1 MLYFLFLESCT
12 TVEVGKEIIKAG
24 NSVKTTVSEIIT
36 NKEDDSKIIKEK
48 NIEAETESQIEAETE
63 SQIETETESQIETE
77 IEAEKEIIIIE
88 QKEQKNIVE
97 TQQKISQINFLG
109 NSLNEIKKILGET
122 KLAREDGN
130 TYLLRYDSKSCRL
143 FLFFNLQII
152 NKKVEYFELRD
163 TNGTLLKSRQSIEEC
178 YREFKLI

>member
-1 MLYFLFLESCT
+1 MRLFLLMLYFLFLESCT

-36 NKEDDSKIIKEK
+36 NKKDDSKIIEEK
-48 NIEAETESQIEAETE
+48 NIEAETEYQIEA
-63 SQIETETESQIETE
+63 E
-77 IEAEKEIIIIE
+77 IEAEKEIITIE
-88 QKEQKNIVE
+88 QKEQKNIVK

-109 NSLNEIKKILGET
+109 NSLNEIKKILGEA

-163 TNGTLLKSRQSIEEC
+163 TKGILLKSRQSIEEC

>member
-1 MLYFLFLESCT
+1 MRLFLLMLYFLFLESCT

-36 NKEDDSKIIKEK
+36 NKKDDSKIIEEK
-48 NIEAETESQIEAETE
+48 NIEAETEFQIEAE
-63 SQIETETESQIETE
+63 I
-77 IEAEKEIIIIE
+77 EIITIE

-97 TQQKISQINFLG
+97 TQQKTTEINFLG
-109 NSLNEIKKILGET
+109 NSLNEIKKILGES

-130 TYLLRYDSKSCRL
+130 AYMLRYDSKSCRL

-163 TNGTLLKSRQSIEEC
+163 TKGNLLKSRQSIEEC

>member
-1 MLYFLFLESCT
+1 MRLSLLMLYFLFLESCT

-36 NKEDDSKIIKEK
+36 NKKDDSKIIEEK
-48 NIEAETESQIEAETE
+48 NIEAETEFQIEAE
-63 SQIETETESQIETE
+63 I
-77 IEAEKEIIIIE
+77 EIITTE

-97 TQQKISQINFLG
+97 IQRKTTEINFLG
-109 NSLNEIKKILGET
+109 NSLNEIKKILGES

-130 TYLLRYDSKSCRL
+130 AYMLRYDSKSCRL

-163 TNGTLLKSRQSIEEC
+163 TKGNLLKSRQSIEEC

>member
-1 MLYFLFLESCT
+1 MRLFLLMLYFLFLESCT

-36 NKEDDSKIIKEK
+36 NKEDDSKIIEEK
-48 NIEAETESQIEAETE
+48 NIEAETEFQIEAA
-63 SQIETETESQIETE
+63 IEAETE
-77 IEAEKEIIIIE
+77 IEAEKEIIAIE
-88 QKEQKNIVE
+88 QKEQKDIVKI
-97 TQQKISQINFLG
+97 QQKISQINFLG
-109 NSLNEIKKILGET
+109 NSLNEIKKILGEA

-163 TNGTLLKSRQSIEEC
+163 TKGILLKSRQSIEEC

>member
-1 MLYFLFLESCT
+1 MRLFLLMLYFLFLESCT

-36 NKEDDSKIIKEK
+36 NKKDDSKIIEEK

-63 SQIETETESQIETE
+63 SQIE
-77 IEAEKEIIIIE
+77 AEKEIITIE
-88 QKEQKNIVE
+88 QKEQKNIVK

-109 NSLNEIKKILGET
+109 NSLNEIKKILGES

-130 TYLLRYDSKSCRL
+130 AYMLRYDSKSCRL

-163 TNGTLLKSRQSIEEC
+163 TKGNLLKSRQSIEEC

>member
-1 MLYFLFLESCT
+1 MRLFLLILYFLFLESCT
-12 TVEVGKEIIKAG
+12 SVEVGKEIVKAG

-36 NKEDDSKIIKEK
+36 NKEDVSQIIEEK
-48 NIEAETESQIEAETE
+48 NIETEAESQIEV
-63 SQIETETESQIETE
+63 
-77 IEAEKEIIIIE
+77 EKEIITIE
-88 QKEQKNIVE
+88 QKEQKNIVKN
-97 TQQKISQINFLG
+97 QQKISQINFLG
-109 NSLNEIKKILGET
+109 NSLDEIKKILGKT

-163 TNGTLLKSRQSIEEC
+163 TKGILLKSRQSIEEC

>member
-1 MLYFLFLESCT
+1 MRLFLLMLYFLFLESCT

-36 NKEDDSKIIKEK
+36 NKEDDSKIIEEK
-48 NIEAETESQIEAETE
+48 NIEP
-63 SQIETETESQIETE
+63 ETESQIETE
-77 IEAEKEIIIIE
+77 IEAEKEIITIE

-130 TYLLRYDSKSCRL
+130 TYLFRYDSKSCRL

-163 TNGTLLKSRQSIEEC
+163 PKGILLKSRQSIEEC

>member
-1 MLYFLFLESCT
+1 MRLFLLMLYFLFLESCT
-12 TVEVGKEIIKAG
+12 TVEVTKEIIKAG
-24 NSVKTTVSEIIT
+24 NSVKTTVSEIVS
-36 NKEDDSKIIKEK
+36 NKEDDSKINGGK
-48 NIEAETESQIEAETE
+48 NIEAEIEEKIEAE
-63 SQIETETESQIETE
+63 
-77 IEAEKEIIIIE
+77 IEAKKEIIITE

-97 TQQKISQINFLG
+97 IQQKASEINFLG
-109 NSLNEIKKILGET
+109 NSLNEIKKILGES

-130 TYLLRYDSKSCRL
+130 AYMLRYDSKSCRL

-163 TNGTLLKSRQSIEEC
+163 TKGILLKSRQSIEEC

>member
-1 MLYFLFLESCT
+1 MRLFLLMLYFLFLESCT

-36 NKEDDSKIIKEK
+36 NKKDDSKIIEEK
-48 NIEAETESQIEAETE
+48 NIEAETEFQIEAE
-63 SQIETETESQIETE
+63 I
-77 IEAEKEIIIIE
+77 EIITIE
-88 QKEQKNIVE
+88 QKEKKYIVE
-97 TQQKISQINFLG
+97 TQRKTTEINFLG
-109 NSLNEIKKILGET
+109 NSLNEIKKILGES

-130 TYLLRYDSKSCRL
+130 AYMLRYDSKSCRL

-163 TNGTLLKSRQSIEEC
+163 TKGNLLKSRQSIEEC

>member
-1 MLYFLFLESCT
+1 MRLFLLMLYFLFLESCT

-36 NKEDDSKIIKEK
+36 NKEDDSKIIEEK

-63 SQIETETESQIETE
+63 SKIETE
-77 IEAEKEIIIIE
+77 IEAEKEIITIE

-109 NSLNEIKKILGET
+109 NSLNEIKKILGEA

-130 TYLLRYDSKSCRL
+130 TYMLRYDSKSCRL
-143 FLFFNLQII
+143 FLFFNLQVI
-152 NKKVEYFELRD
+152 NKKVKYFEFRN
-163 TNGTLLKSRQSIEEC
+163 TKGILLESRQSIKEC
-178 YREFKLI
+178 YKEFKLI

>member
-1 MLYFLFLESCT
+1 MRLFLLMLYFLFLESCT

-36 NKEDDSKIIKEK
+36 NKKDDSKIIEEK
-48 NIEAETESQIEAETE
+48 NIEAETEFQIEAE
-63 SQIETETESQIETE
+63 I
-77 IEAEKEIIIIE
+77 EIITIE

-97 TQQKISQINFLG
+97 IQRKTTEINFLG
-109 NSLNEIKKILGET
+109 NSLNEIKKILGES

-130 TYLLRYDSKSCRL
+130 AYMLRYDSKSCRL

-163 TNGTLLKSRQSIEEC
+163 TKGILLKSRQSIEEC

>member
-1 MLYFLFLESCT
+1 MRLFLLMLYFLFLESCT

-36 NKEDDSKIIKEK
+36 NKKDDSKIIEEK
-48 NIEAETESQIEAETE
+48 NIEAETEFQIEAE
-63 SQIETETESQIETE
+63 I
-77 IEAEKEIIIIE
+77 EIITIE
-88 QKEQKNIVE
+88 QKEKKYIVE
-97 TQQKISQINFLG
+97 TQWKTTEINFLG
-109 NSLNEIKKILGET
+109 NSLNEIKKILGES

-130 TYLLRYDSKSCRL
+130 AYMLRYDSKSCRL

-163 TNGTLLKSRQSIEEC
+163 TKGSLLKSRQSIEEC

>member
-1 MLYFLFLESCT
+1 MRLFLLMLYFLFLESCT
-12 TVEVGKEIIKAG
+12 TVEVGKEIVKAG

-36 NKEDDSKIIKEK
+36 NKEDVSQIIEEK
-48 NIEAETESQIEAETE
+48 NIETEAESQIEA
-63 SQIETETESQIETE
+63 E
-77 IEAEKEIIIIE
+77 IEAEKEIITIE

-122 KLAREDGN
+122 KLTREDGN
-130 TYLLRYDSKSCRL
+130 AYLLRYDSKSCRL

-163 TNGTLLKSRQSIEEC
+163 TKGILLKSRQSIEEC

>member
-1 MLYFLFLESCT
+1 MRLFLLMLYFLFLESCT

-36 NKEDDSKIIKEK
+36 NKEDDSKIIEEN
-48 NIEAETESQIEAETE
+48 NIEAETESQIEAE
-63 SQIETETESQIETE
+63 
-77 IEAEKEIIIIE
+77 KEIITIE
-88 QKEQKNIVE
+88 QKEQKNIVK

-163 TNGTLLKSRQSIEEC
+163 TKGILLKSRQSIEEC
-178 YREFKLI
+178 YKEFNLI

>member
-1 MLYFLFLESCT
+1 MRLFLLMLYFLFLESCT

-36 NKEDDSKIIKEK
+36 NKKDDSKIIEEK
-48 NIEAETESQIEAETE
+48 NIEAETEFQIEAA
-63 SQIETETESQIETE
+63 IEAETE
-77 IEAEKEIIIIE
+77 IEAEKEIIAIE

-97 TQQKISQINFLG
+97 TQQKTTEINFLG
-109 NSLNEIKKILGET
+109 NSLNEIKKILGES

-130 TYLLRYDSKSCRL
+130 TYMLRYDSKSCRL

-163 TNGTLLKSRQSIEEC
+163 TKGILLKSRQSIEEC

>member
-1 MLYFLFLESCT
+1 MRLFLLMLYFLFLESCT

-36 NKEDDSKIIKEK
+36 NKKDDSKIIEEK
-48 NIEAETESQIEAETE
+48 NIEAETESQIEAEV
-63 SQIETETESQIETE
+63 
-77 IEAEKEIIIIE
+77 EAEKEIITIE
-88 QKEQKNIVE
+88 QKEQKNIVK
-97 TQQKISQINFLG
+97 TQQKISKINFLG
-109 NSLNEIKKILGET
+109 NSLNEIKKILGEA

-163 TNGTLLKSRQSIEEC
+163 TKGNLLKSRQSIEEC

>member
-1 MLYFLFLESCT
+1 MRLFLLMLYFLFLESCT

-24 NSVKTTVSEIIT
+24 NSAKTTVSEIISD
-36 NKEDDSKIIKEK
+36 KEDDLKIIEEI
-48 NIEAETESQIEAETE
+48 NIEPETEY
-63 SQIETETESQIETE
+63 QIETE
-77 IEAEKEIIIIE
+77 IEAEKEIITIE

-97 TQQKISQINFLG
+97 TQQKIFQINFIG
-109 NSLNEIKKILGET
+109 NSLNEIKKILGEA

-163 TNGTLLKSRQSIEEC
+163 TKGVLLKSHQSIEEC

>member
-1 MLYFLFLESCT
+1 MRLFLLILYFLFLESCT
-12 TVEVGKEIIKAG
+12 TVEVGKEIIKAS

-36 NKEDDSKIIKEK
+36 NKEDDSKIIEEK
-48 NIEAETESQIEAETE
+48 N
-63 SQIETETESQIETE
+63 IETETEYQIEAE
-77 IEAEKEIIIIE
+77 IEAEKEIVTIE

-109 NSLNEIKKILGET
+109 DSLNDIKKILGET

-130 TYLLRYDSKSCRL
+130 TYLLRYDSKNCRL

-163 TNGTLLKSRQSIEEC
+163 TKGILLKSRQSIEEC

>member
-1 MLYFLFLESCT
+1 MRLFLLMLYFLFLESCT

-36 NKEDDSKIIKEK
+36 NKKDDSKIIEEK
-48 NIEAETESQIEAETE
+48 NIEAETEFQIEAE
-63 SQIETETESQIETE
+63 I
-77 IEAEKEIIIIE
+77 EIITIE

-97 TQQKISQINFLG
+97 TQRKTTEINFLG
-109 NSLNEIKKILGET
+109 NSLNEIKKILGES

-130 TYLLRYDSKSCRL
+130 VYMLRYDSKSCRL

-163 TNGTLLKSRQSIEEC
+163 TKGNLLKSRQSIEEC

>member
-1 MLYFLFLESCT
+1 MRLFLLMLYFLFLESCT

-48 NIEAETESQIEAETE
+48 NIEAEAESQIEAD
-63 SQIETETESQIETE
+63 IEAD
-77 IEAEKEIIIIE
+77 IEAEKEIITIE

-163 TNGTLLKSRQSIEEC
+163 TNGILLKSRQSIEEC

>member
-1 MLYFLFLESCT
+1 MRLFLLMLYFLFLESCT

-36 NKEDDSKIIKEK
+36 NKKDDSKIIEEK
-48 NIEAETESQIEAETE
+48 NIEAETEFQIEAE
-63 SQIETETESQIETE
+63 I
-77 IEAEKEIIIIE
+77 EIITIE

-97 TQQKISQINFLG
+97 TQRKTTEINFLG
-109 NSLNEIKKILGET
+109 NSLNEIKKILGES

-130 TYLLRYDSKSCRL
+130 VYMLRYDSKSCRL

-163 TNGTLLKSRQSIEEC
+163 TKGILLKSRQSIEEC

>member
-1 MLYFLFLESCT
+1 MRLFLLMLYFLFLESCT

-36 NKEDDSKIIKEK
+36 NKKDDSKIIEEK
-48 NIEAETESQIEAETE
+48 NIEAETEFQIEAE
-63 SQIETETESQIETE
+63 I
-77 IEAEKEIIIIE
+77 EIITIE

-97 TQQKISQINFLG
+97 TQRKTTEINFLG
-109 NSLNEIKKILGET
+109 NSLNEIKKILGES

-130 TYLLRYDSKSCRL
+130 AYMLRYDSKSCRL

-152 NKKVEYFELRD
+152 NKKVEYFELRN
-163 TNGTLLKSRQSIEEC
+163 TKGNLLKSRQSIEEC

>member
-1 MLYFLFLESCT
+1 MRLFLLMLYFLFLESCT

-36 NKEDDSKIIKEK
+36 NKKDDSKIIEEK
-48 NIEAETESQIEAETE
+48 NIEAETEFQIEAE
-63 SQIETETESQIETE
+63 I
-77 IEAEKEIIIIE
+77 EIITTE

-97 TQQKISQINFLG
+97 IQQKTSEINFLG
-109 NSLNEIKKILGET
+109 NSLNEIKKILGESR
-122 KLAREDGN
+122 LAREDGN
-130 TYLLRYDSKSCRL
+130 AYMLRYDSKSCRL

-163 TNGTLLKSRQSIEEC
+163 TKGNLLKSRQSIEEC
-178 YREFKLI
+178 YKEFKLI

>member
-1 MLYFLFLESCT
+1 MRLFLLILYFLFLESCAS
-12 TVEVGKEIIKAG
+12 VEVGKEIVKAG

-36 NKEDDSKIIKEK
+36 NKEDDSKIIEEK
-48 NIEAETESQIEAETE
+48 NIEAETEFQIEAA
-63 SQIETETESQIETE
+63 IEAETE
-77 IEAEKEIIIIE
+77 IEAEKEIIAIE
-88 QKEQKNIVE
+88 QKEQKNIVK

-163 TNGTLLKSRQSIEEC
+163 TKGILLKSRQSIEEC
-178 YREFKLI
+178 YSEFKLI

>member
-1 MLYFLFLESCT
+1 MRLFLLMLYFLFLESCT
-12 TVEVGKEIIKAG
+12 TVEVGKEIVKAG

-36 NKEDDSKIIKEK
+36 NKEDVSQIIEEK
-48 NIEAETESQIEAETE
+48 NIETEAESQIEAE
-63 SQIETETESQIETE
+63 IEV
-77 IEAEKEIIIIE
+77 EKEIITIE

-122 KLAREDGN
+122 KLTREDGN
-130 TYLLRYDSKSCRL
+130 AYLLRYDSKSCRL

-163 TNGTLLKSRQSIEEC
+163 TKGVLLKSRQSIEEC

>member
-1 MLYFLFLESCT
+1 MRLFLLMLYFLFLESCT
-12 TVEVGKEIIKAG
+12 TVEVGKEIVKAG

-36 NKEDDSKIIKEK
+36 NKEDVSQIIEEK
-48 NIEAETESQIEAETE
+48 NIETEAESQIEAEAE
-63 SQIETETESQIETE
+63 SQ
-77 IEAEKEIIIIE
+77 IEAEKEIITIE

-97 TQQKISQINFLG
+97 TQQKISQINFIG
-109 NSLNEIKKILGET
+109 NSLNEIKKILGKT

-130 TYLLRYDSKSCRL
+130 TYLLRYDSKNCRL

-163 TNGTLLKSRQSIEEC
+163 TKGILLKSRQSIEEC

>member
-1 MLYFLFLESCT
+1 MRLFLLMLYFLFLESCS
-12 TVEVGKEIIKAG
+12 TVEVGKEIIKAS

-48 NIEAETESQIEAETE
+48 NIEAEAESQIEAD
-63 SQIETETESQIETE
+63 
-77 IEAEKEIIIIE
+77 IEAEKEIITIE

-163 TNGTLLKSRQSIEEC
+163 TRGILLKSRQSIEEC

>member
-1 MLYFLFLESCT
+1 MRLFLLMLYFLFLESCT

-36 NKEDDSKIIKEK
+36 NKKDDSKIIEEK
-48 NIEAETESQIEAETE
+48 NIEAETESQIEAE
-63 SQIETETESQIETE
+63 
-77 IEAEKEIIIIE
+77 IEAKKEIIIIE
-88 QKEQKNIVE
+88 QKEQKNIVK

-163 TNGTLLKSRQSIEEC
+163 TKGILLKSRQSIEEC

>member
-1 MLYFLFLESCT
+1 MRLFLLMLYFLFLESCT
-12 TVEVGKEIIKAG
+12 TVEVGKEIVKAG
-24 NSVKTTVSEIIT
+24 NSVKTTVSKIIT
-36 NKEDDSKIIKEK
+36 NKEDDSKIIEGK
-48 NIEAETESQIEAETE
+48 NIEAEVESQIDA
-63 SQIETETESQIETE
+63 E
-77 IEAEKEIIIIE
+77 IEAEKEIITIE

-130 TYLLRYDSKSCRL
+130 AYLLRYDSKSCRL

-163 TNGTLLKSRQSIEEC
+163 TKGILLKSRQSIEEC

>member
-1 MLYFLFLESCT
+1 MRLFLLMLYFLFLESCT

-36 NKEDDSKIIKEK
+36 NKEDDSKIIEEK
-48 NIEAETESQIEAETE
+48 NIEAETESQIET
-63 SQIETETESQIETE
+63 
-77 IEAEKEIIIIE
+77 EKEIITIE

-109 NSLNEIKKILGET
+109 NSLNEIKKILGEA

-163 TNGTLLKSRQSIEEC
+163 TKGILLKSRQSIEEC

>member
-1 MLYFLFLESCT
+1 MRLFLLMLYFLFLESCT

-36 NKEDDSKIIKEK
+36 NKKDDSKIIEEK
-48 NIEAETESQIEAETE
+48 NIEAETEFQIEAE
-63 SQIETETESQIETE
+63 
-77 IEAEKEIIIIE
+77 IEAENEIIIIE

-163 TNGTLLKSRQSIEEC
+163 TKGILLKSRQSIEEC

>member
-1 MLYFLFLESCT
+1 MRLFLLMLYFLFLESCT

-36 NKEDDSKIIKEK
+36 NKEDVSQIIEEK
-48 NIEAETESQIEAETE
+48 NIETEAESQIEAE
-63 SQIETETESQIETE
+63 IEV
-77 IEAEKEIIIIE
+77 EKEIITIE

-109 NSLNEIKKILGET
+109 NSLNEIKKILGES

-163 TNGTLLKSRQSIEEC
+163 TKGILLKSRQSIEEC

>member
-1 MLYFLFLESCT
+1 MRLFLLMLYFLFLESCT

-36 NKEDDSKIIKEK
+36 NKEDDSKIIEEK
-48 NIEAETESQIEAETE
+48 N
-63 SQIETETESQIETE
+63 IETETESQIEAEIEVEIEVE
-77 IEAEKEIIIIE
+77 IEAEKEIITIE
-88 QKEQKNIVE
+88 QKEQKNIVK

-163 TNGTLLKSRQSIEEC
+163 TKGILLKSRQSIEEC